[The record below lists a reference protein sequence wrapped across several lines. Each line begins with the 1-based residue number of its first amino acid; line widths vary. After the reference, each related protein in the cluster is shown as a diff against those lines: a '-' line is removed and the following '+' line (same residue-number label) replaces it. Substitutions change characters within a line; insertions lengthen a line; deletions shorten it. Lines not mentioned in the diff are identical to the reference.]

1 MNTLNPN
8 GRPRYY
14 DHLLREYPGMHSE
27 PDNEN
32 GFRLFFNGDYEARR
46 EAFGLSDF
54 VVAASNGP
62 WLAMKPRP
70 SVWRCGYAYP
80 GTYGH
85 ECGAPAVCVAVKKSD
100 LTRSGLF
107 YSGRCAECRD
117 ATAGDDNRRILRFEP
132 VNETAQVNEWK

>member
-1 MNTLNPN
+1 MNTLNAN

-14 DHLLREYPGMHSE
+14 NDLLREFPAMHSE
-27 PDNEN
+27 PDGEK
-32 GFRLFFNGDYEARR
+32 GFRLFFNGSDDGRR

-70 SVWRCGYAYP
+70 SIWRCSFAYP

-85 ECGAPAVCVAVKKSD
+85 ECGGRAVCVAVKASESTK
-100 LTRSGLF
+100 SGLF
-107 YSGRCAECRD
+107 YSGRCAECRE
-117 ATAGDDNRRILRFEP
+117 AKAGDDNLGILRFEA
-132 VNETAQVNEWK
+132 VGAQCNEWK